1 MYLNILL
8 VLLAIFSFELGHTAE
23 VHHSQEC
30 IALFTEVAGSEPS
43 LQWNMLSYALSS
55 HYSVKD
61 IDASRTR
68 NALREFVQILDPMK
82 FFLLKTEVDFIEN
95 IDQRALEDITNSVKT
110 SQSPFGFTYLASKAA
125 QRRDQFVQEFKT
137 SSSFRSQILEMA
149 IAKESLDL
157 RKSEESHADSE
168 ADARVSFMKF
178 LARNMRKNMQILKLD
193 LKTDVDAIKLQ
204 KAFVLSIRD
213 FRFYTNLYDG
223 NYYYINMPFI
233 IVKAYTKTLDAHSDF
248 LLPYEAKADFAHMS
262 GQFGGIGVSLS
273 PDFKG
278 ISITSVAKDGS
289 AAAAGIQA
297 ADVITHIKSA
307 ETLSSLAGQKQDGWI
322 NARNVAPW
330 ELSDLIRGEIGSKVF
345 LRILRDGKSM
355 TFAVTREVRRTSER
369 NISSKLV
376 STPQGVVAHVTFNSF
391 YFDGDVHLAQE
402 IERLMENKNLAGIV
416 LDLRDN
422 GGGSLGTM
430 EGILGL
436 FIDKGPAYLSSTG
449 DKSEYPKVEYL
460 IPYKNPKTGV
470 KGALWNGPLVVML
483 NGHSA
488 SASETLAGA
497 LQDYGRA
504 IIVGHKQSFGK
515 GTMQMPAHLDSM
527 ILKTTIGMFF
537 SPAGR
542 SPQFQG
548 IKPDIVITSPL
559 LTEGQIYER
568 DLPYALQPTMIDGIL
583 HSAYPMMP
591 GREKIL
597 SELNARSIQRQ
608 SLQPKPDA
616 KALAQNSQSDL
627 EANEAQNVLSDLIS
641 IEKANPKPK

>member
-1 MYLNILL
+1 MFLNISF

-30 IALFTEVAGSEPS
+30 IALFTEVTGSEPS

-82 FFLLKTEVDFIEN
+82 FFLLKTEVGFIEN

-110 SQSPFGFTYLASKAA
+110 SQSPLGFTYLASKAA

-149 IAKESLDL
+149 IAEESLDL
-157 RKSEESHADSE
+157 LKSEESHADSE
-168 ADARVSFMKF
+168 ADAKILFMKF
-178 LARNMRKNMQILKLD
+178 LARNMRKNMHILKLD
-193 LKTDVDAIKLQ
+193 LKSDVDAIKLQ
-204 KAFVLSIRD
+204 KAFVMSIRD
-213 FRFYTNLYDG
+213 IRFYTNLYDG
-223 NYYYINMPFI
+223 NYYYINMPYI
-233 IVKAYTKTLDAHSDF
+233 IVKAYTKVLDAHSDF
-248 LLPYEAKADFAHMS
+248 LLPYEAKADIAHMS
-262 GQFGGIGVSLS
+262 AQFGGIGVELF

-278 ISITSVAKDGS
+278 ITISSVANDGP
-289 AAAAGIQA
+289 AAAAGIHA
-297 ADVITHIKSA
+297 ADIITHIKSA
-307 ETLSSLAGQKQDGWI
+307 DTIDSPAGRKQDGWI
-322 NARNVAPW
+322 NTRNIAPW
-330 ELSDLIRGEIGSKVF
+330 DFADLVRGEIGSKVF
-345 LRILRDGKSM
+345 LRILRDGKTM
-355 TFAVTREVRRTSER
+355 VFAVTREVRLTSAR

-376 STPQGVVAHVTFNSF
+376 NTPQGLVAHVTFKGF

-416 LDLRDN
+416 LDLRNN

-430 EGILGL
+430 KGILGL
-436 FIDKGPAYLSSTG
+436 FIDEGPAYLSSTG
-449 DKSEYPKVEYL
+449 DKSEYLKVEYL

-470 KGALWNGPLVVML
+470 KGALWSGPLVVMM

-515 GTMQMPAHLDSM
+515 GTMQMPAQLDSM
-527 ILKTTIGMFF
+527 ILKTTVGMFF

-548 IKPDIVITSPL
+548 IKPDIVITPPL

-568 DLPYALQPTMIDGIL
+568 DLPYALQPTLIDGGL
-583 HSAYPMMP
+583 DSAYPMMP
-591 GREKIL
+591 GRKKIL
-597 SELNARSIQRQ
+597 SELNARSLQRQ
-608 SLQPKPDA
+608 SLQPKREA
-616 KALAQNSQSDL
+616 KDLEQYSQSDL
-627 EANEAQNVLSDLIS
+627 EATEAQNVVSDMIG